1 MDEFLSVKDAILLVN
16 KSHTTLYRLC
26 QKFNDTPYIKK
37 EDGKFLINKDFL
49 LAKYPIIESKD
60 EPFELSD
67 TEGITVDDSET
78 NYEEVLQQ
86 ELETKDE
93 TDTNYEK
100 VLQQEMTEAQTN
112 EKATNETSEE
122 TVEEEIEE
130 PEILPSADESILET
144 VIGVGLGTV
153 LIVAFIWFLYA
164 NGSAV

>member
-49 LAKYPIIESKD
+49 LAKYPVVELKD

-86 ELETKDE
+86 EMEVKDE

-100 VLQQEMTEAQTN
+100 VLQQEMTETQTN
-112 EKATNETSEE
+112 EETAKE
-122 TVEEEIEE
+122 TIEEEIEE
-130 PEILPSADESILET
+130 PETLPSVNESIWET
-144 VIGVGLGTV
+144 VIGVGLGSV

-164 NGSAV
+164 NGSVA